1 MHEFGKFR
9 LDLMSQ
15 SRHHTMSRTP
25 VAVAPIV
32 IGGPGSDFKV
42 RLPVSFL
49 LWFHCWVAG
58 PQELPT
64 DGVDNPCVVGIVE

>member
-32 IGGPGSDFKV
+32 I
-42 RLPVSFL
+42 RR
-49 LWFHCWVAG
+49 AG
-58 PQELPT
+58 FGLHLAEPMT
-64 DGVDNPCVVGIVE
+64 FGRSRNG

>member
-1 MHEFGKFR
+1 VHRELTSRSHQSSIIVLPISMHEFGKFR

-32 IGGPGSDFKV
+32 IGGPGSDFTW
-42 RLPVSFL
+42 RSR
-49 LWFHCWVAG
+49 
-58 PQELPT
+58 
-64 DGVDNPCVVGIVE
+64 

>member
-32 IGGPGSDFKV
+32 IGGPGSDFTWRRSQV
-42 RLPVSFL
+42 HPGRPSG
-49 LWFHCWVAG
+49 CS
-58 PQELPT
+58 
-64 DGVDNPCVVGIVE
+64 

>member
-1 MHEFGKFR
+1 MPISMHEFGKFR

-32 IGGPGSDFKV
+32 IGGPGSDFTW
-42 RLPVSFL
+42 RSR
-49 LWFHCWVAG
+49 
-58 PQELPT
+58 
-64 DGVDNPCVVGIVE
+64 

>member
-25 VAVAPIV
+25 VAVARIV
-32 IGGPGSDFKV
+32 IGGPGSDFTW
-42 RLPVSFL
+42 RSR
-49 LWFHCWVAG
+49 
-58 PQELPT
+58 
-64 DGVDNPCVVGIVE
+64 